1 MSVNKSNFFFLIT
14 FLTMS
19 SLYAQFSPEQVVQKN
34 LDAYNQRDIEGFMV
48 WFSPEIKMYNF
59 DDGKLT
65 MQGLEQV
72 RKTYQ
77 ELFELSPKL
86 HSTILNRIVFDNKVI
101 DHEHIVG
108 RRGSDQPVELVLV
121 YEVEQE
127 KIVKIVVM
135 RK

>member
-1 MSVNKSNFFFLIT
+1 MSNLH
-14 FLTMS
+14 
-19 SLYAQFSPEQVVQKN
+19 AQLSPEQVVQKN
-34 LDAYNQRDIEGFMV
+34 LDAYNQRDIEGFMA

-59 DDGKLT
+59 ADGKMT

-86 HSTILNRIVFDNKVI
+86 HSTILKRIVFDNKVI
-101 DHEHIVG
+101 DHEHIIG
-108 RRGSDQPVELVLV
+108 RRGAEQPVELVLI

-127 KIVKIVVM
+127 RIVKITVM
-135 RK
+135 RR